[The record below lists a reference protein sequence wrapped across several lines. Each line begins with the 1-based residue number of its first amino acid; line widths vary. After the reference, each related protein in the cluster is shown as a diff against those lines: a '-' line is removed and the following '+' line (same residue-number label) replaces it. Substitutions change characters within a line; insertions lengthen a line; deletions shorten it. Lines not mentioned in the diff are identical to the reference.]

1 MMATMMA
8 APRGIALMLLA
19 TALLTGCGPTTA
31 TSAPQPARDAA
42 TSPVAGALTVFAA
55 SSLTDAFT
63 EIGARLEASGP
74 GATIAFNF
82 AASSALA
89 TQLAQGARADVF
101 ATADREQLDRAR
113 RDGVIQGG
121 ERAFI
126 RNQPVIVVP
135 ARNPANITEPRD
147 IARADVKLILA
158 APQVPIGGYAR
169 QILDNMA
176 RDPAYGADFRR
187 RAEANVVSHEANV
200 RQVVAKLQ
208 LAEGDAGIVY
218 ASDVTPA
225 ARDQLRIIPIPA
237 HLNVVADYFVATVKG
252 AANEAG
258 ARAFIDY
265 LLSPDGQAILGR
277 WGFVPLDRPGAGPPA
292 LPGGTRW
299 RGGTGAAARRPPAA
313 RRTGGA

>member
-1 MMATMMA
+1 MMTAS
-8 APRGIALMLLA
+8 RGITLVLLMTAILA
-19 TALLTGCGPTTA
+19 GCGPTAST
-31 TSAPQPARDAA
+31 TAPQTVRSGA
-42 TSPVAGALTVFAA
+42 TPPFTGALTVFAA

-63 EIGARLEASGP
+63 EVGARLKATDP
-74 GATIAFNF
+74 GMTIAFNF

-101 ATADREQLDRAR
+101 ATADREQMERAR
-113 RDGVIQGG
+113 RDGAIQGS

-135 ARNPANITEPRD
+135 ARNPGKIGEPRD
-147 IARADVKLILA
+147 IARAGVKLILA
-158 APQVPIGGYAR
+158 APQVPIGSYSR

-200 RQVVAKLQ
+200 RQVVAKVQ

-225 ARDQLRIIPIPA
+225 VRNQLRIIPIPA
-237 HLNVVADYFVATVKG
+237 HLNVIADYFIGTVAG

-258 ARAFIDY
+258 ARTFIDY
-265 LLSPDGQAILGR
+265 LLSPDGQAILVR
-277 WGFVPLDRPGAGPPA
+277 WGFVPLERSGAGSTLPA
-292 LPGGTRW
+292 RAADQGGE
-299 RGGTGAAARRPPAA
+299 AIVAPRRHPTA